1 MKYNELQLKKMM
13 KKGFDNLTVDEV
25 ISIDILNFIRTIY
38 LNKQNF
44 YSARFDTQYF
54 GDREMTF
61 NKEENCL
68 IGHCRVSFKDEGKG
82 IDYLFTENGYELL
95 SEICNIFND

>member
-13 KKGFDNLTVDEV
+13 KRGFDCLTVDDV
-25 ISIDILNFIRTIY
+25 ISIDILNFIRTIH
-38 LNKQNF
+38 LNKQDF

-61 NKEENCL
+61 KKEANCL
-68 IGHCRVSFKDEGKG
+68 IGHCRVSFKDEDKV
-82 IDYLFTENGYELL
+82 IDYLFTENGYELM
-95 SEICNIFND
+95 SEIY